1 VRAGASHTAAIAG
14 DYLVTRELA
23 RAAGVLVADTLDEF
37 DDLLRLFCLLGDH
50 RATGMRLGV
59 VSNAG
64 FECVAAADNLGAFQ
78 LARLGAGTT
87 ARLHQVLAGAGLA
100 DFVPVHHP
108 LDLSPITNDA
118 TFAACTRVLL
128 EDEQVDAG
136 VVGVV
141 PLTTALRTLPAGVGH
156 GEDCAGPDA
165 IATALGRLSE
175 ECHKP
180 WVAVVDAGS
189 AYDPL
194 AARLEALRI
203 PTFRAVDRALRAFGA
218 WCRASSRPEHP
229 LDPYEPG
236 VAMAKGTP
244 W

>member
-1 VRAGASHTAAIAG
+1 
-14 DYLVTRELA
+14 
-23 RAAGVLVADTLDEF
+23 
-37 DDLLRLFCLLGDH
+37 
-50 RATGMRLGV
+50 MRLGV

-64 FECVAAADNLGAFQ
+64 FECVAAADNLGTLQ
-78 LARLGAGTT
+78 LARLGAGTV
-87 ARLHQVLAGAGLA
+87 ARLRQLLAEGGLAGI
-100 DFVPVHHP
+100 VPVRHP

-118 TFAACTRVLL
+118 TFAACARVLL

-141 PLTTALRTLPAGVGH
+141 PLTTALRTLPPSPDH
-156 GEDCAGPDA
+156 GEDYAGPDA
-165 IATALGRLSE
+165 IAQALGRLSQ

-203 PTFRAVDRALRAFGA
+203 PTFRSVDRALRALAIWCGA
-218 WCRASSRPEHP
+218 SNRTEHP
-229 LDPYEPG
+229 LDPYAPG
-236 VAMAKGTP
+236 AVVGTDAS